1 MDLVSI
7 IMPVH
12 NASSYLDESLESVCN
27 QTYRPIE
34 IILFDDCSTDN
45 SWEILNNWVSKLL
58 DHNITPIVCKSN
70 FECAKGPGYSRN
82 QCVKLSQ
89 GKYLCHLDADDIMSS
104 ERVEIEYNQ
113 AILEGDSC
121 LIGCNFSR
129 IPPEATP
136 YYTNWL
142 NNMTN
147 NDLMLQQYRECTV
160 ICPSWFMHRNVYN
173 RVAELRG
180 GIGYVETSDNLSRIP
195 EDLFFFLDHLQLGGT
210 LSKCNL
216 PLVQYRYSANSWSIG
231 TKSIDLQK
239 VRISYLQ
246 QRVLDH
252 WDNFSIWGYGR
263 DGRRFLNL
271 LSEKNAR
278 KVVSFCDVD
287 FNKIGRSYFSSI
299 IREYIPIIHFR
310 DVKPPFIVCVGSK
323 KAGGFLEKNIEE
335 CNFIEGI
342 DYFHFC

>member
-1 MDLVSI
+1 
-7 IMPVH
+7 MPVH
-12 NASSYLDESLESVCN
+12 NAALYLEESLESVCN

-34 IILFDDCSTDN
+34 IILFDDCSSDN
-45 SWEILNNWVSKLL
+45 SWEILNNWIPRLLHHDIFPIISK
-58 DHNITPIVCKSN
+58 SM
-70 FECAKGPGYSRN
+70 FESAKGPGYARN
-82 QCVKLSQ
+82 QCVRLSN
-89 GKYLCHLDADDIMSS
+89 GNYLCHLDADDIMSP
-104 ERVEIEYNQ
+104 ERVQIEYNQ
-113 AILEGDSC
+113 ALLEGDCC

-136 YYTNWL
+136 YYTQWL

-147 NDLMLQQYRECTV
+147 DDLILQQYRECTI

-173 RVAELRG
+173 RVAESRG
-180 GIGYVETSDNLSRIP
+180 GVGYVETSENLSRIP

-216 PLVQYRYSANSWSIG
+216 PLIQYRYSVNSWSLG

-252 WDNFSIWGYGR
+252 WEIFSIWGYGR
-263 DGRRFLNL
+263 DGRRFLKL
-271 LSEKNAR
+271 LSEKNSR
-278 KVVSFCDVD
+278 KVNSFCDVD
-287 FNKIGRSYFSSI
+287 IKKVGRSYFSSVT
-299 IREYIPIIHFR
+299 RVHIPIVHYR
-310 DVKPPFIVCVGSK
+310 DVRPPFIVCVGSK

-335 CNFIEGI
+335 CNFIEGR